1 MIRRPPRS
9 TLFPYTT
16 LFRSVSHLGAPFAR
30 AGGVICML
38 VGDPYIARDTL
49 FLPLPWLSDCVP
61 RVLVAR
67 YRWDAAAAR
76 LEELAA
82 PVAASAKIGRA
93 SCRER
98 V

>member
-16 LFRSVSHLGAPFAR
+16 LFRSEAA
-30 AGGVICML
+30 
-38 VGDPYIARDTL
+38 
-49 FLPLPWLSDCVP
+49 
-61 RVLVAR
+61 LVALR
-67 YRWDAAAAR
+67 YTYFHWGFNGWAMYAVMGGAMAYFSFRRGLPTLVSATFTPLLGPNASEKPLGRVVDA
-76 LEELAA
+76 L
-82 PVAASAKIGRA
+82 AKIGRA